1 MSSRMNDWYIV
12 SNGSRYA
19 PVWPSRDGQ
28 GGIRT
33 LDTLAGIPVFETGG
47 FNRSPTCPATRT
59 GWDSNP
65 RNGCP
70 LTRFPS
76 VRLKPLGHPS
86 ELLNADAKLI
96 RPREAFYGPPCPGES
111 VGGNRETARC
121 EAPCTVRGARA
132 RTSATPQQDPAA
144 VLSRRR
150 RPAAL

>member
-1 MSSRMNDWYIV
+1 MGTDREGFEPSIPLRAYRFSRPAVSTAHPPVLLGVFLIV
-12 SNGSRYA
+12 
-19 PVWPSRDGQ
+19 
-28 GGIRT
+28 
-33 LDTLAGIPVFETGG
+33 
-47 FNRSPTCPATRT
+47 RT